1 MGETKIMP
9 HINSGLHHVQIGDV
23 AVTALND
30 GQFDA
35 DIAWVNGI
43 PAAEGEALLRDSF
56 RVLPPRIT
64 VSCFLLQTGGKRV
77 LVDAGAGGAFGHVL
91 GHAGERLAALGIA
104 PESIDTVLVTHAH
117 VDHVHGLLN
126 AEGGARY
133 PNAEIVINAAET
145 GFWLNK
151 DVQAQAPES
160 AQEYFGIAQRSLA
173 PYSERL
179 RLIHDG
185 QDVLPGVTAKHLPGH
200 TPGHT
205 GYMIASGDASLLIW
219 GDVVHLPGIQF
230 ARPEAAMAFDI
241 DADLGRASRARALD
255 MVASD
260 RLLLAGMHLD
270 FPTFGHVRRSGAAY
284 AFEPQVW
291 APAATGL
298 YPAG

>member
-1 MGETKIMP
+1 MGGQYVMSHTNP
-9 HINSGLHHVQIGDV
+9 GLHHLQVGDV

-35 DIAWVNGI
+35 DVAWVNGI
-43 PAAEGEALLRDSF
+43 PPAESESLLRDSF

-64 VSCFLLQTGGKRV
+64 VSCFLLQFGGKRV
-77 LVDAGAGGAFGHVL
+77 LVDAGAGGAYGHVL
-91 GHAGERLAALGIA
+91 GHAGVKLAALGVA

-117 VDHVHGLLN
+117 VDHVTGLLN

-133 PNAEIVINAAET
+133 PNAEIVIAAAET

-151 DVQAQAPES
+151 DVQAKAPDS
-160 AQEYFGIAQRSLA
+160 AQEYFGIAQRALA
-173 PYSERL
+173 PYSERT
-179 RLIHDG
+179 RLVSDG
-185 QDVLPGVTAKHLPGH
+185 QEVLPGVSALHLPGH

-205 GYMIASGDASLLIW
+205 GWVISSAGSTLLIW
-219 GDVVHLPGIQF
+219 GDVVHIPGIQF

-255 MVASD
+255 MVATD

-270 FPTFGHVRRSGAAY
+270 FPTFGHVRRAGTGY
-284 AFEPQVW
+284 AFEPAVW
-291 APAATGL
+291 TPTGTGL
-298 YPAG
+298 FPAP